1 MYINLKQYFP
11 SHLIQ
16 HSGNGYGRIMR
27 NIFGPD
33 IGPDIG
39 PETVRYKY
47 RCGVLRVN
55 TLTLNQLIGVKC
67 RSLKSVKCGGRVTL

>member
-1 MYINLKQYFP
+1 
-11 SHLIQ
+11 
-16 HSGNGYGRIMR
+16 MR

-67 RSLKSVKCGGRVTL
+67 RSLKSVKCGGRVIL